1 MLFSDHIFP
10 DPRAAACEAAMTAYD
25 EAYSAAIDAIDANT
39 VNAWK
44 AAWKAAAVWLFAAQD
59 LPMGT
64 EGKEEAIGYAKEAK
78 AEAERLVKKAEEKAD
93 RKA

>member
-1 MLFSDHIFP
+1 S
-10 DPRAAACEAAMTAYD
+10 RAAAYKAAKSAFL
-25 EAYSAAIDAIDANT
+25 EAYCAAIDADT
-39 VNAWK
+39 VKAWK

-59 LPMGT
+59 LPTNT

-78 AEAERLVKKAEEKAD
+78 AEAERLVKEAEEKAD